1 MPTKA
6 RQRGDPR
13 LLDGVS
19 PSWTKLEPLPPPT
32 GKSGL
37 TSSDDQ
43 PRYRRGSRRRPKPPK
58 TPPGLVQLEHPSLAV
73 AHFDGKGKGYAAV
86 APIQASA
93 LLLQERPLTVAGAF
107 DSAQD
112 ARKALA
118 KIVCDDDRYAH
129 LRGAPEDARG
139 PGRAATKPDG
149 SPPPPSVSGDVWL
162 ATLAKLANS
171 PFVRVT
177 RVGNQGAGEPGGGK
191 KDLDTAAEQGD
202 GKDAYAA
209 RLLARVSTCNHSC
222 RPNAAVSVSDD
233 LVTLYSLRHIERG
246 EEITVSYG
254 KFIFILV
261 RAISM
266 TSCFLYRNVAPV
278 AAADDA
284 TNAAGEGVG
293 VRVQVRSMRAGPV
306 TRDGGAGTGER
317 NDAPRRVQAR
327 VPGARI
333 LPDAT
338 RRLAGVM
345 EWEYGDTGFESQFD
359 EEGRVRGMLGSPGDS
374 PGGKNGGK
382 GGSHGEVRKKKNGG
396 RRASLDPSDTSDSS
410 DTDTSSFDSSDDSSD
425 DDRFGR
431 RGRIRRSGGSKLGR
445 SGRGGVKAIGPA
457 RLYNRLVKAGIGPDH
472 WQMHAT
478 REVLVS
484 RLLSKEGRKDF
495 DLDLLLEHAHCA
507 ARLAPNHPHFIRL
520 AGLVE
525 EVFKTNR
532 EVVEAEQYWTWT
544 IDLLRE
550 AIHPDVLFWNTEFKG
565 LPPGRVDR

>member
-1 MPTKA
+1 
-6 RQRGDPR
+6 
-13 LLDGVS
+13 
-19 PSWTKLEPLPPPT
+19 
-32 GKSGL
+32 
-37 TSSDDQ
+37 
-43 PRYRRGSRRRPKPPK
+43 
-58 TPPGLVQLEHPSLAV
+58 
-73 AHFDGKGKGYAAV
+73 
-86 APIQASA
+86 
-93 LLLQERPLTVAGAF
+93 
-107 DSAQD
+107 
-112 ARKALA
+112 
-118 KIVCDDDRYAH
+118 
-129 LRGAPEDARG
+129 
-139 PGRAATKPDG
+139 
-149 SPPPPSVSGDVWL
+149 VSGDVWL

-266 TSCFLYRNVAPV
+266 TSCFCTGTSLLWLPLTMRRTQLA
-278 AAADDA
+278 
-284 TNAAGEGVG
+284 
-293 VRVQVRSMRAGPV
+293 RVWGFVCKCGRCELDLGRAMAE
-306 TRDGGAGTGER
+306 RERANGTM
-317 NDAPRRVQAR
+317 RRVASRHGFRELGSFQTQH
-327 VPGARI
+327 
-333 LPDAT
+333 DE
-338 RRLAGVM
+338 LAGVM

-382 GGSHGEVRKKKNGG
+382 GGHGEVRKKKNGG

-520 AGLVE
+520 ASLVE

>member
-86 APIQASA
+86 APIHASA

-261 RAISM
+261 RAISV
-266 TSCFLYRNVAPV
+266 TSCFSYRNVAPV

-293 VRVQVRSMRAGPV
+293 VRVQVRSMRAGPR

-338 RRLAGVM
+338 RRTSRSDGMGVRRH
-345 EWEYGDTGFESQFD
+345 
-359 EEGRVRGMLGSPGDS
+359 RVRIA
-374 PGGKNGGK
+374 
-382 GGSHGEVRKKKNGG
+382 V
-396 RRASLDPSDTSDSS
+396 
-410 DTDTSSFDSSDDSSD
+410 
-425 DDRFGR
+425 R
-431 RGRIRRSGGSKLGR
+431 RGRPRAGHAGFS
-445 SGRGGVKAIGPA
+445 A
-457 RLYNRLVKAGIGPDH
+457 R
-472 WQMHAT
+472 
-478 REVLVS
+478 
-484 RLLSKEGRKDF
+484 
-495 DLDLLLEHAHCA
+495 
-507 ARLAPNHPHFIRL
+507 
-520 AGLVE
+520 
-525 EVFKTNR
+525 
-532 EVVEAEQYWTWT
+532 
-544 IDLLRE
+544 
-550 AIHPDVLFWNTEFKG
+550 
-565 LPPGRVDR
+565 

>member
-19 PSWTKLEPLPPPT
+19 PSWTKLEPIPPPT

-177 RVGNQGAGEPGGGK
+177 RVGNQGAGESGGGK

-266 TSCFLYRNVAPV
+266 TSCFF
-278 AAADDA
+278 
-284 TNAAGEGVG
+284 
-293 VRVQVRSMRAGPV
+293 VQ
-306 TRDGGAGTGER
+306 E
-317 NDAPRRVQAR
+317 
-327 VPGARI
+327 
-333 LPDAT
+333 
-338 RRLAGVM
+338 
-345 EWEYGDTGFESQFD
+345 
-359 EEGRVRGMLGSPGDS
+359 
-374 PGGKNGGK
+374 
-382 GGSHGEVRKKKNGG
+382 
-396 RRASLDPSDTSDSS
+396 
-410 DTDTSSFDSSDDSSD
+410 
-425 DDRFGR
+425 
-431 RGRIRRSGGSKLGR
+431 RRSCGCR
-445 SGRGGVKAIGPA
+445 
-457 RLYNRLVKAGIGPDH
+457 
-472 WQMHAT
+472 
-478 REVLVS
+478 
-484 RLLSKEGRKDF
+484 
-495 DLDLLLEHAHCA
+495 
-507 ARLAPNHPHFIRL
+507 
-520 AGLVE
+520 
-525 EVFKTNR
+525 
-532 EVVEAEQYWTWT
+532 
-544 IDLLRE
+544 
-550 AIHPDVLFWNTEFKG
+550 
-565 LPPGRVDR
+565 

>member
-1 MPTKA
+1 MSPKP
-6 RQRGDPR
+6 RRRGDPR

-19 PSWTKLEPLPPPT
+19 PSWTSLEPPPQPT

-43 PRYRRGSRRRPKPPK
+43 PRYRRGSKRRPKPPK

-86 APIQASA
+86 APILASS
-93 LLLQERPLTVAGAF
+93 LLLQERPLTVTGAF

-118 KIVCDDDRYAH
+118 KIVCDDDEYAH
-129 LRGAPEDARG
+129 LRGTPEERG
-139 PGRAATKPDG
+139 RGEGRVKAEG
-149 SPPPPSVSGDVWL
+149 SPGPSSVSGDVWL
-162 ATLAKLANS
+162 ATLARLANS

-177 RVGNQGAGEPGGGK
+177 RVGKANGGDDGS
-191 KDLDTAAEQGD
+191 KDLDTAAEQVD
-202 GKDAYAA
+202 GKDTYAA

-233 LVTLYSLRHIERG
+233 LVTLYSLRRIEAG

-254 KFIFILV
+254 TSLLWLPLQMRRTQLARVWGFVCKCQRCETDLH
-261 RAISM
+261 RAM
-266 TSCFLYRNVAPV
+266 AER
-278 AAADDA
+278 
-284 TNAAGEGVG
+284 E
-293 VRVQVRSMRAGPV
+293 RAH
-306 TRDGGAGTGER
+306 GTM
-317 NDAPRRVQAR
+317 RRVASRHGFRESGSFQ
-327 VPGARI
+327 
-333 LPDAT
+333 T
-338 RRLAGVM
+338 RHDDLAGVI

-359 EEGRVRGMLGSPGDS
+359 EEGRVRGMILDGSARADD
-374 PGGKNGGK
+374 GGK
-382 GGSHGEVRKKKNGG
+382 GVKGRGAGGGGGSG
-396 RRASLDPSDTSDSS
+396 RRAAALDSDTSDSS
-410 DTDTSSFDSSDDSSD
+410 DTDTSSFDSSDDSSSSD
-425 DDRFGR
+425 EGFGR
-431 RGRIRRSGGSKLGR
+431 RGRIRRSGGGKM
-445 SGRGGVKAIGPA
+445 RGGSVKAMGPA

-495 DLDLLLEHAHCA
+495 DLDLLLEHANCA

-520 AGLVE
+520 ASLVE
-525 EVFKTNR
+525 EVFRTNR
-532 EVVEAEQYWTWT
+532 EVIEAEQYWLWT

>member
-1 MPTKA
+1 MCKCG
-6 RQRGDPR
+6 RCE
-13 LLDGVS
+13 LD
-19 PSWTKLEPLPPPT
+19 L
-32 GKSGL
+32 
-37 TSSDDQ
+37 
-43 PRYRRGSRRRPKPPK
+43 
-58 TPPGLVQLEHPSLAV
+58 
-73 AHFDGKGKGYAAV
+73 
-86 APIQASA
+86 
-93 LLLQERPLTVAGAF
+93 
-107 DSAQD
+107 
-112 ARKALA
+112 
-118 KIVCDDDRYAH
+118 
-129 LRGAPEDARG
+129 
-139 PGRAATKPDG
+139 GRAMAERER
-149 SPPPPSVSGDVWL
+149 
-162 ATLAKLANS
+162 AN
-171 PFVRVT
+171 
-177 RVGNQGAGEPGGGK
+177 
-191 KDLDTAAEQGD
+191 
-202 GKDAYAA
+202 
-209 RLLARVSTCNHSC
+209 
-222 RPNAAVSVSDD
+222 
-233 LVTLYSLRHIERG
+233 
-246 EEITVSYG
+246 
-254 KFIFILV
+254 
-261 RAISM
+261 
-266 TSCFLYRNVAPV
+266 
-278 AAADDA
+278 
-284 TNAAGEGVG
+284 
-293 VRVQVRSMRAGPV
+293 
-306 TRDGGAGTGER
+306 GTM
-317 NDAPRRVQAR
+317 RRVASRHGFRELGSFQTKH
-327 VPGARI
+327 
-333 LPDAT
+333 DD
-338 RRLAGVM
+338 LAGVM

-359 EEGRVRGMLGSPGDS
+359 EEGRVRGMLGSAGDS

-382 GGSHGEVRKKKNGG
+382 GGHGEVRKKKNGG

-520 AGLVE
+520 ASLVE